1 MPRLVLASRSPRR
14 RELLERAGYQAAIVP
29 AEVDETPRRGESPR
43 RYVRRLAKEKARQVA
58 RRLRAEAPALIL
70 GADTVV
76 VLDGEMLG
84 KPIDRDDGRRM
95 LRLLSGRRHE
105 VLTGFA
111 VLHASGPPAAAGEKA
126 SRRAHVASGVVSTR
140 VEFKALD
147 DVEIDAYLD
156 TGEPFDKAGG
166 YAIQGAGAFMVRRI
180 RGSHA
185 NVIGL
190 PVCEV
195 VEALRAAGAMSGRGE
210 REAGLDE
217 PPQGAPSGSGGRQA
231 L

>member
-14 RELLERAGYQAAIVP
+14 RELLAQAGYRAEIMP

-43 RYVRRLAKEKARQVA
+43 RYVRRLAKEKAWRVA
-58 RRLRAEAPALIL
+58 RRLRAEGPTLIL

-76 VLDGEMLG
+76 VLDGEILG
-84 KPIDRDDGRRM
+84 KPADRSDGRRM
-95 LRLLSGRRHE
+95 LRRLAGRHHA
-105 VLTGFA
+105 VLTGYA
-111 VLHASGPPAAAGEKA
+111 VLRAGCPSAAAGGN
-126 SRRAHVASGVVSTR
+126 RRLQSGVVSTR

-147 DVEIDAYLD
+147 EAEIDAYLD

-190 PVCEV
+190 PICEV
-195 VEALRAAGAMSGRGE
+195 VEALRAAGATIAPGE
-210 REAGLDE
+210 RGARPAQGE
-217 PPQGAPSGSGGRQA
+217 PCGSGGRA
-231 L
+231 PR

>member
-95 LRLLSGRRHE
+95 LRLLSGRHHE

-111 VLHASGPPAAAGEKA
+111 FLHAGGPPAAPGENP
-126 SRRAHVASGVVSTR
+126 SRRARMASGVVSTG

-147 DVEIDAYLD
+147 DMEIAAYLD

-195 VEALRAAGAMSGRGE
+195 VEALRAAGVMIERGE
-210 REAGLDE
+210 RKAGAGE
-217 PPQGAPSGSGGRQA
+217 PSRGAPSGSGGRQD